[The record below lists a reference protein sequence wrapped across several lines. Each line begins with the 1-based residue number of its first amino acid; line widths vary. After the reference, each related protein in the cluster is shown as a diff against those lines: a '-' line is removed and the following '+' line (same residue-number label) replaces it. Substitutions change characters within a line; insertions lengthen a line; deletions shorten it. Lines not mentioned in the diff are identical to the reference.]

1 MEIRI
6 FIMLFVFISNYVSA
20 QNVDKNPYAPGELI
34 IQFNTGADANSFLQ
48 NTEEYSVLKTE
59 IISRRFNIYLIR
71 FDEKSTNLFSLYG
84 KIKELKGVANVQPNH
99 YISLREER
107 ELFPDDSLFGDQWSL
122 YNDGTSGGYPDAD
135 IDATDAWD
143 ITTGGLT
150 ATGDTI
156 AVAIIDGGGDINHE
170 DIDFWKNYAEIP
182 HNGQD
187 DDNNGYIDDYDG
199 WNAYSN
205 NGTIPLHNHGMHVM
219 GIAGAKGNNGIGVTG
234 VNWTVKTLPIAGSST
249 MESVVVKALSY
260 LYVVR
265 ERYNTSNGQEGAFVV
280 ADNCSFGVDKGNPAN
295 YPVWEAMYDSLGRL
309 GVLSCAATANKP
321 WDIDSVGDVP
331 TAFSTDFMISV
342 TNTTKRDQLYTSAG
356 WGDTTIDLG
365 APGTSIK
372 STLINNQYGYKT
384 GTSMATPHVTGS
396 VALLI
401 SAADSDFMVNFKNRP
416 AEGALLLKGFL
427 LKGVDTISDLVG
439 KTVSNGRLNIF
450 NSINMLINAP
460 VIETDQDTVFAEA
473 PLNTPVENQLFVTNG
488 GNDTLFYNISI
499 ENQPGWISL
508 NPYSGAIA
516 GGMYDEIS
524 ILLDDNGMD
533 TGYYYCTM
541 HIEGENAFSKDVPV
555 VFYVYDNVGI
565 KETGKTSLQ
574 VFPNP
579 FSSEIVFKMKNTLR
593 ENFTVTLYDQYGKRV
608 FISKT
613 VSSSGNTA
621 FRITTGNLAKG
632 VYYYQIN
639 NGKEIVFT
647 GKVVKTM
654 D

>member
-1 MEIRI
+1 MKSRLLIV
-6 FIMLFVFISNYVSA
+6 LFAFFAVKVTS
-20 QNVDKNPYAPGELI
+20 QNSDKNMYAPGQLMV
-34 IQFNTGADANSFLQ
+34 QFESAGYASLFLQ
-48 NTEEYSVLKTE
+48 NARDYSVKETE
-59 IISRRFNIYLIR
+59 IVSKRFNIYLIR
-71 FDEKSTNLFSLYG
+71 FDEKTTDIMSLM
-84 KIKELKGVANVQPNH
+84 KNIKSLKGVVNVQPNH
-99 YISLREER
+99 YISLRGEQ

-122 YNDGTSGGYPDAD
+122 YNDGTSGGHPDAD

-156 AVAIIDGGGDINHE
+156 VVAIIDGGGDINHE
-170 DIDFWKNYAEIP
+170 DVDFWKNYAEIP
-182 HNGQD
+182 NNGQD

-219 GIAGAKGNNGIGVTG
+219 GIAGAKGNNGIGVSG
-234 VNWTVKTLPIAGSST
+234 VNWTVKTLSIAGSST

-265 ERYNTSNGQEGAFVV
+265 EQYDNSNGQQGAFVV

-309 GVLSCAATANKP
+309 GVLSCAATANRP

-331 TAFSTDFMISV
+331 TAFTTDFMISV
-342 TNTTKRDQLYTSAG
+342 TNTTKRDELYASAG
-356 WGDTTIDLG
+356 WGDTAIDLG

-401 SAADSDFMVNFKNRP
+401 SAADSGFMVNFKNNP

-427 LKGVDTISDLVG
+427 LKGVDTIPDLVG

-450 NSINMLINAP
+450 NAITLLLNAP
-460 VIETDQDTVFAEA
+460 VIETDQDTLFAEA
-473 PLNTPVENQLFVTNG
+473 PLNTPVEYQLFITNG
-488 GNDTLFYNISI
+488 GNDTLFYDMTI
-499 ENQPGWISL
+499 ENQPGWITLS
-508 NPYSGAIA
+508 PDSGAIQ
-516 GGMYDEIS
+516 GGMYNEIS
-524 ILLDDNGMD
+524 VNFDNNGMD
-533 TGYYYCTM
+533 TGYYYCTI
-541 HIEGENAFSKDVPV
+541 HIEGENTFSKDVPV

-565 KETGKTSLQ
+565 KENKRPALTP
-574 VFPNP
+574 FPNP
-579 FSSEIVFKMKNTLR
+579 FTSELVFKMTNTHG
-593 ENFTVTLYDQYGKRV
+593 ENYTITLYDQYGKAV
-608 FISKT
+608 YNSKT
-613 VSSSGNTA
+613 STALGNST
-621 FRITTGNLAKG
+621 FKIKTDNLANG
-632 VYYYQIN
+632 FYYYEIG
-639 NGKEIVFT
+639 NGKDIVFT
-647 GKVVKTM
+647 GKVVKVE
-654 D
+654 